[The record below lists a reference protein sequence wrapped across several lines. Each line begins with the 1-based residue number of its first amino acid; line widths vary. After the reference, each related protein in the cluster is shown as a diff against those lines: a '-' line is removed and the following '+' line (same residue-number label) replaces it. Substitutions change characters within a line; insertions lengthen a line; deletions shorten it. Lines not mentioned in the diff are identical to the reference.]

1 MRVAEFTSH
10 RRSHR
15 HEHVAVLYLDPIDW
29 NRFKGFAQDR
39 DDVVI
44 LDSKPD
50 ADRIA
55 VQCGCRSA
63 EIRDRL
69 QDAWN

>member
-1 MRVAEFTSH
+1 MRAHEFISK

-15 HEHVAVLYLDPIDW
+15 HEHVAVLYLDPTDW
-29 NRFKGFAQDR
+29 NRFRAFAQDR

-44 LDSKPD
+44 LDAKPD

-55 VQCGCRSA
+55 VQCGCQSV
-63 EIRDRL
+63 EICDRL